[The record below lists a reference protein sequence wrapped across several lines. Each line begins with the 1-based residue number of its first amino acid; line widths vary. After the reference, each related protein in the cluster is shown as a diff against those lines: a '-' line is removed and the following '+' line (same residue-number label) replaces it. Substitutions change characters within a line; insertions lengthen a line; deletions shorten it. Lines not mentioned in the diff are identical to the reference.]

1 MLVGFCLHCLLRIW
15 KHLLLE
21 DEVGCRRLA
30 TFLRMLGRRL
40 RLV

>member
-15 KHLLLE
+15 KHLLLQ
-21 DEVGCRRLA
+21 DEVGRRWLA
-30 TFLRMLGRRL
+30 TFLRMLGRCF